1 MRFRVQ
7 LTIISTILLSGSWC
21 LSQKEGNI
29 FWLSLSFRAYLAQI
43 GIWLGIALLI
53 YLALALA
60 AKRSKE
66 AENKMAVFIAI
77 VSLLNLLDY
86 GMRAVFGQV
95 SAWPNEVLFSWAV
108 LTLLLPALAAYVAL
122 KARMSRTSIEK
133 AIRIGIIPCILLI
146 YYALPSEF
154 VELRIEKPRRV
165 KNRPPIHLI
174 IFDMLSYD
182 VLFKDIAVKQNYPN
196 FKSFSGEADLF
207 LNCHSP
213 AESTGQVIPRLL
225 TGIDFAEV
233 GHTGIQW
240 LVRIESSTKMVPL
253 SSCEALFSLAYEA
266 GYDVFLRA
274 FAFPYLNNFGKY
286 IQSGRT
292 YPFDRLWRVG
302 MHSLVWPILS
312 PGGIQHQK
320 TVECILRDYLSRLH
334 QDPRNTLFYTHWN
347 IPHDPF
353 IYDGSGKKLSR
364 FELTKQLI
372 LRNDR
377 MLNYCNQLVG
387 TDVVFGQ
394 LIQAIKDSGSY
405 DKSLIIVTADTNVGG
420 LDFDMRHVP
429 LFIKRPNQSDPRII
443 HSTVTNLKITNYI
456 RHFIRSGICDTNLLL
471 LQSQYGDLA
480 SEL

>member
-7 LTIISTILLSGSWC
+7 FTIISTILFSGSWC

-29 FWLSLSFRAYLAQI
+29 FSLSLSFGAYLAQI
-43 GIWLGIALLI
+43 GIWLGIALLV
-53 YLALALA
+53 YLAFALA

-86 GMRAVFGQV
+86 GMRAVFGHV

-122 KARMSRTSIEK
+122 KARMSRISIEK

-154 VELRIEKPRRV
+154 AELRIEKPRRV

-182 VLFKDIAVKQNYPN
+182 VLFKDIAVKPNYPN

-207 LNCHSP
+207 LNCYSP

-225 TGIDFAEV
+225 TGIDFAEI
-233 GHTGIQW
+233 GRFRTQW

-253 SSCEALFSLAYEA
+253 SSFETLFSLAHEA
-266 GYDVFLRA
+266 EYDVFLRA
-274 FAFPYLNNFGKY
+274 FAFPYLNNFGKH

-292 YPFDRLWRVG
+292 YPFDNLWRVG

-320 TVECILRDYLSRLH
+320 TVECILHDYLSRIH
-334 QDPRNTLFYTHWN
+334 ENSKNTLFFTHWN

-353 IYDGSGKKLSR
+353 IYGANGKKLGR
-364 FELTKQLI
+364 LELTKQLI
-372 LRNDR
+372 VRNNR
-377 MLNYCNQLVG
+377 MLNYHYQLIG
-387 TDVVFGQ
+387 TDEIFGQ
-394 LIQAIKDSGSY
+394 LIQAMKDSGTY
-405 DKSLIIVTADTNVGG
+405 DESLIIVTADTNAGG
-420 LDFDMRHVP
+420 LGFDMQRVP
-429 LFIKRPNQSDPRII
+429 LFIKRPNQSNPRII
-443 HSTVTNLKITNYI
+443 NSKVTNLKLTNYI
-456 RHFIRSGICDTNLLL
+456 RRFIKSGICENALLIF
-471 LQSQYGDLA
+471 
-480 SEL
+480 